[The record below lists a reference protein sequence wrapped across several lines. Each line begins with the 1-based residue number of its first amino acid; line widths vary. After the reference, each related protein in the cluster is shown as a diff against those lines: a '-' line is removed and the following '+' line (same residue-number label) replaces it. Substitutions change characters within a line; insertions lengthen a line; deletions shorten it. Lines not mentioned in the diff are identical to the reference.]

1 MSDSFAG
8 IAVPEG
14 SVGDL
19 RRAGSE
25 LAQQAQVLSQT
36 ATGLR
41 AMPTTVGSWIG
52 PAHSAYANRCIT
64 AAEAAGLAA
73 QAFIMAA
80 GAADAYAAELEQA
93 KERARAA
100 IEDARLAKKRIERAR
115 EQIEIAQGRQQGA
128 QGRIDAALHA
138 QAVAAMTPGGDAGVA
153 DAMLAD
159 ALNELHEA
167 QEDERRWR
175 RALHEAQD
183 DLQQA
188 QERGRR
194 AEQDAREAA
203 RTARSLFAAA
213 GDAMPILPPPPTP
226 VQPASSDNRKWYE
239 KAADWTADQV
249 TAVPGAAK
257 DATVGLVTGV
267 ANQVGAAAE
276 YNYNRVFHPHLAWQY
291 EMEQQRAAGEMF
303 RDPVGTAKAVVN
315 YDDLASGNIGAWV
328 GGLAPDLAL
337 GALTAGAGPVARATT
352 STQRVREMSGQRSLD
367 RANQAYDRAVKAHG
381 ELRPPSAFD
390 DKAVAATKGLTMSGW
405 RHKDLEGFEYV
416 RPEAVHRMAREMDFE
431 IPGAGRLDH
440 AGSEPGFKGKF
451 HASHAEA
458 QQLSRH
464 PGQPVGVNRD
474 MCGVCQ
480 GMFEQ
485 TARMS
490 DQPLLV
496 QDPHGTRLFLP
507 DGTVVPDPK
516 PGDFPA
522 ARRLSPDDVRRGVGA
537 GTGAILVTP
546 QSQP

>member
-8 IAVPEG
+8 ISVPEG
-14 SVGDL
+14 SVGEL

-25 LAQQAQVLSQT
+25 LAQQAQVLSHT

-41 AMPTTVGSWIG
+41 AMPTTAGSWIG

-64 AAEAAGLAA
+64 AAQAAGLAA

-80 GAADAYAAELEQA
+80 GAAEAYAAELERA
-93 KERARAA
+93 KERAREA
-100 IEDARLAKKRIERAR
+100 IQDARVAKKRIERAQ
-115 EQIEIAQGRQQGA
+115 EQIQIAQGRQQGA

-138 QAVAAMTPGGDAGVA
+138 QAVAAMTPGGDAGIA

-159 ALNELHEA
+159 ALNELREA
-167 QEDERRWR
+167 QEEERRWR
-175 RALHEAQD
+175 RALDEAQD
-183 DLQQA
+183 DLQRA

-213 GDAMPILPPPPTP
+213 GEAMPILPPPPTP
-226 VQPASSDNRKWYE
+226 VQPASTDDRKWYE
-239 KAADWTADQV
+239 KAVGWTADQV
-249 TAVPGAAK
+249 AAVPGAAK

-267 ANQVGAAAE
+267 ANQIGGAAE
-276 YNYNRVFHPHLAWQY
+276 YQYNRVFNPHLAWQY
-291 EMEQQRAAGEMF
+291 EMEQQRATAEMVS
-303 RDPVGTAKAVVN
+303 DPIGTVKTVVN
-315 YDDLASGNIGAWV
+315 YDDLAKGNIGAWV

-367 RANQAYDRAVKAHG
+367 RANEAHDRATRAHG
-381 ELRPPSAFD
+381 ELRPPSRFE
-390 DKAVAATKGLTMSGW
+390 DKTVASTNRLTMSGW
-405 RHKDLEGFEYV
+405 GHRDLDGFEYV
-416 RPEAVHRMAREMDFE
+416 RPEEVKRMADNMDFE
-431 IPGAGRLDH
+431 IRGAGAADY
-440 AGSEPGFKGKF
+440 AGNEPGFKGKH

-458 QQLSRH
+458 QQLARH
-464 PGQPVGVNRD
+464 PGQPVGVDRG
-474 MCGVCQ
+474 MCDVCQ
-480 GMFEQ
+480 GMFRE
-485 TARMS
+485 TARVS

-496 QDPHGTRLFLP
+496 QDPHGTRLFLE
-507 DGTVVPDPK
+507 DGTVVTDPK

-522 ARRLSPDDVRRGVGA
+522 ARHLSPDDVRRGVGA
-537 GTGAILVTP
+537 GTGALLVTP